1 MPSLLPVQSQA
12 LPQEA
17 SVRCATV
24 SLKSL
29 IRYSPMGIISMALG
43 GGRSLTIGNIV
54 LDVPLP
60 KCQQVGTHLYIV
72 PLSMTITAKC
82 AAHLQ
87 TVQALRIIP
96 TMRILLISIDKEVN
110 YEDTAFQ
117 KQ

>member
-17 SVRCATV
+17 SVRYVTV
-24 SLKSL
+24 SSKSL
-29 IRYSPMGIISMALG
+29 KRYFPMGIISMALG
-43 GGRSLTIGNIV
+43 GGHSLTIGNIV
-54 LDVPLP
+54 LDVPLL
-60 KCQQVGTHLYIV
+60 KCQAVGTHLYIV

-87 TVQALRIIP
+87 TAQVLHIIL
-96 TMRILLISIDKEVN
+96 TMRILLILIDKEVYN
-110 YEDTAFQ
+110 EDTAFQ